1 MEEKRRRLL
10 YAARAEYIAG
20 GKTKNI
26 SEAFQWYI
34 EAHREE
40 CAGVPLT
47 ITSREADRPKTFL
60 DDYERPKCRKCGSP
74 LFWKGACRACRGTGQ
89 KKNQWICKNMR
100 VQAPDE
106 RHAAGSDSKNW
117 KPKKENIKYQ
127 WKLGHQLQRQ

>member
-74 LFWKGACRACRGTGQ
+74 LFWKGACRACRGPA
-89 KKNQWICKNMR
+89 KKNQWICKTCGFKHLTKDTL
-100 VQAPDE
+100 QEAIAKLE
-106 RHAAGSDSKNW
+106 
-117 KPKKENIKYQ
+117 PKKET
-127 WKLGHQLQRQ
+127 